1 MSTVS
6 IYQEL
11 LDWSKS
17 RPSWQQDALRRL
29 VTQDQIDHDGIV
41 ELASLCKAKH
51 GLEDPKESKPLKKNH
66 LPPNAAVGSQVQL
79 IQLTHHTGV
88 NALAP
93 DQTIEF
99 GPNLTII
106 YGDNGAGKSGYV
118 RILKRACRARDAE
131 PILGNVTSSAPPPHP
146 SALIRYS
153 SGQKGVDFSWH
164 DSQDTDPLL
173 SQISVFD
180 RLCASVY
187 ITKRTDV
194 AFRPMGLDLFD
205 KLATICEEV
214 KKVLDKERSHLE
226 DQIAQLPKV
235 PPNTSVASLLENLT
249 ALTDPEEVRALSR
262 LSDTDLIRK
271 REIHTRIQDLTT
283 NDPESTAKTLS
294 LRADHLSTFLGRL
307 KDIRTHLSES
317 SIRDLFQA
325 RNISKK
331 AKDALDKQAS
341 AFKSMPVSG
350 VGSARWR
357 QLWDAAREFFD
368 SEAYPGRSY
377 PSRDALCVLC
387 QQQHDDDSFERMQV
401 LERHISSASQINQ
414 EEAEES
420 YQSARTKV
428 QDADVG
434 DMESIEHIA
443 IDNPSLAKDIALF
456 CEGLKDRRE
465 SVLAALNDNTKLSM
479 SFATFDFSSLSKHIE
494 GLRVRAKVIAESN
507 TEDNLAALSS
517 ELKELEARHIL
528 HDSVDLVLAEIKRRQ
543 KISVYQQCIDE
554 TRTNAITRMSTKLT
568 KMVVTDRL
576 IREFSNELR
585 RLGFQH
591 VEVDLTD
598 AGGSRGALYH
608 KLRLKRAPGADLA
621 EVVSEG
627 EARCLSIAS
636 FFAELSTADGKSAI
650 LFDDPVSSLD
660 HTWRH
665 SVAKRLAAE
674 SATRQVVVFTHDL
687 VFLHALADEASRL
700 GVNVDSCYLR
710 RTNLGVG
717 CSSSS
722 LPTPA
727 LKVSRRIGHLNNLR
741 QKAESLFVKGEQNE
755 YERKGGE
762 IYGILREAWERG
774 VEEVL
779 LCSVV
784 ERYRPSVQ
792 TLNKIMNLS
801 DICKEDCQA
810 VQDGM
815 SKCSKFMHG
824 HDLSHADN
832 RPFPEPNEIE
842 HDIDSLDV
850 WIKAIRKRRK

>member
-1 MSTVS
+1 MPTVS
-6 IYQEL
+6 IYREL

-29 VTQDQIDHDGIV
+29 VTQEQIDQDDIT

-51 GLEDPKESKPLKKNH
+51 GLEDPKELKPLKKQH
-66 LPPNAAVGSQVQL
+66 LPPNTAADSQIRL
-79 IQLTHHTGV
+79 IHLIHHMGV

-93 DQTIEF
+93 NQTIEF
-99 GPNLTII
+99 GRNLTII

-118 RILKRACRARDAE
+118 RILKRACRARGAE
-131 PILGNVTSSAPPPHP
+131 PILGNVTSGAPPPRP
-146 SALIRYS
+146 SAQIRYS
-153 SGQKGVDFSWH
+153 SDQEGVDFSWH

-173 SQISVFD
+173 SQVSVFD
-180 RLCASVY
+180 RHCASVY

-205 KLATICEEV
+205 KLAVISEEV
-214 KKVLDKERSHLE
+214 KKVLDKERSNLE

-249 ALTDPEEVRALSR
+249 ALTEPEKVRTLSK
-262 LSDTDLIRK
+262 LSDADLRREKEINIRIK
-271 REIHTRIQDLTT
+271 DLTT
-283 NDPESTAKTLS
+283 NDPKSAAQTLS
-294 LRADHLSTFLGRL
+294 LRADLLSTFLERL
-307 KDIRTHLSES
+307 KDVSTHLSET

-331 AKDALDKQAS
+331 TKDAVDKQAKV
-341 AFKSMPVSG
+341 FESMPVSG

-357 QLWDAAREFFD
+357 RLWDAAREFFD
-368 SEAYPGRSY
+368 SEAYPGKPY

-387 QQQHDDDSFERMQV
+387 QQQHADDSFERMQV
-401 LERHISSASQINQ
+401 LERHNSSASQTNY
-414 EEAEES
+414 EKADES
-420 YQSARTKV
+420 YQSARIKV
-428 QDADVG
+428 LEAAVG
-434 DMESIEHIA
+434 DIGAIKHIA
-443 IDNPSLAKDIALF
+443 IDNPDLAKDVTLF
-456 CEGLKDRRE
+456 CEDLKGRHK
-465 SVLAALNDNTKLSM
+465 SVLAALNKNAEFST
-479 SFATFDFSSLSKHIE
+479 SFTVFDFSSLSNHIDS
-494 GLRVRAKVIAESN
+494 LRVRAKTITESRSADSLAE
-507 TEDNLAALSS
+507 LSS
-517 ELKELEARHIL
+517 ELKELEARHAL
-528 HDSVDLVLAEIKRRQ
+528 RDSLDLVLAEIRRMQ
-543 KISVYQQCIDE
+543 KIAAYQQCIGE
-554 TRTNAITRMSTKLT
+554 TRTNAITRRSTKLT
-568 KMVVTDRL
+568 KRVVTDRL
-576 IREFSNELR
+576 IQAFSDELK
-585 RLGFQH
+585 RLSFQQ
-591 VEVDLTD
+591 VEVDLID

-608 KLRLKRAPGADLA
+608 KLRLKRAPSSDLA

-636 FFAELSTADGKSAI
+636 FFAELSTADGQSAI

-665 SVAKRLAAE
+665 SVAKRLAEE
-674 SATRQVVVFTHDL
+674 SAIRQVVVFTHDL
-687 VFLHALADEASRL
+687 VFLHALLDEASRL
-700 GVNVDSCYLR
+700 EVKVDSCYLR

-717 CSSSS
+717 FSSNS

-727 LKVSRRIGHLNNLR
+727 LKVSARIGHLNNLW
-741 QKAESLFVKGEQNE
+741 QEAESLFVQGKQDE
-755 YERKGGE
+755 YEQKGGVM
-762 IYGILREAWERG
+762 YGILREAWERG

-815 SKCSKFMHG
+815 SKCSRFMHG
-824 HDLSHADN
+824 HDQSHADN
-832 RPFPEPNEIE
+832 RPFPEPDEVKS
-842 HDIDSLDV
+842 DIDSLDI